1 MNEKKYSLL
10 NNVFFLLR
18 MIRKY
23 LPMSFVFVIIDIP
36 LAVFMDYVGVRI
48 PNLIVGMIQGYSVSV
63 GMVAALGIASVL
75 AAVTLQYG
83 NRMVSA
89 QAPQLCAKLDLK
101 LFEKYMTCSYEKLE
115 DADFTA
121 HYKEADG
128 YLADDNHF
136 LSEAAM
142 HIIEIGSGALGII
155 LYFAILVGLPKWVLA
170 VLIVGT
176 VVELLISKNA
186 ETERKK
192 RQETIGKLTRKVDYM
207 NKTAADVRSAKDIR
221 IFDMIPWLEKKFAE
235 VMDRFHIENT
245 QVEKQ
250 RIRIAGIRAG
260 IGGILEILTG
270 ILLVV
275 FVLQEKLSLA
285 EYILYVGAIRSF
297 SMWSFQFGT
306 LVQNFYRM
314 NGDLSRIRSF
324 IDEEE
329 TTQSNVKPDTHSIA
343 SRRSNV
349 LPVNAAEIKFDHIS
363 KIEFSHVF
371 YRYPK
376 SDRWIVK
383 DLSFVIEEGEKIAL
397 VGMNGAGKTTMIKL
411 LCGLLIPTRGTI
423 RINGVSST
431 DIKREDYYRLF
442 STVFQDIHLFP
453 ASIQRNIVCRDD
465 QIDQVRFEDAVKK
478 SGMDEVAQKFRDGL
492 NTLLVAEVD
501 EEAVNL
507 SGGQV
512 QKLML
517 ARAIYKNAPILLL
530 DEPTAA
536 LDPIAEKDIYLQ
548 YNEMTEGKMS
558 IFISHRLASTVFC
571 DRIFFM
577 KNGIISEEG
586 THEEPDTLAL
596 AKTYEGEI
604 YALPKFQGKW
614 PDCNGVMFINKT
626 WLDNLGLDVPTTL
639 GELKDVLVAF
649 RDNDANGNGDASD
662 EIPMDF
668 NGWFSGAYS
677 LTNLIGSYGIQLT
690 NWGTDGYFVED
701 GQVKNYAVDE
711 RYKALISYLAD
722 LYSEGLINENA
733 ITNDYSMFQSLS
745 RGDENGDALVGVVLG
760 WEETDKFG
768 PTLHDQYVP
777 CGPFAD
783 DVDDLG
789 TDEPRWTYDY
799 SGLNMSSNRICM
811 SASCANPEAAMK
823 FMNEFY
829 DSEVSVQVLFGG
841 ITDGC
846 VEKTGDDSYKV
857 LDPLDPNTDS
867 GTWKWTSSM
876 ADNGPMYIRR
886 ATTIDMAQDM
896 TYALEER
903 EQYKEALARIDM
915 DNEYYPQMLM
925 KYTSDDQNAM
935 AVTQANVTNVTD
947 AYWGLW
953 LTGQSNIEDDW
964 DSYVEEVNAAG
975 LQDILAIRQAS
986 YDSYK
991 ENSAE

>member
-1 MNEKKYSLL
+1 MNDKKYSLS

-36 LAVFMDYVGVRI
+36 LAVFLDYVGVRI

-63 GMVAALGIASVL
+63 GIIVAFGIASVV
-75 AAVTLQYG
+75 AAVILQYG

-155 LYFAILVGLPKWVLA
+155 LYFSILIRLPKWVLA
-170 VLIVGT
+170 VLITGT
-176 VVELLISKNA
+176 IVELLISRNA
-186 ETERKK
+186 ENERKK
-192 RQETIGKLTRKVDYM
+192 RQETIGRLTRKADYM

-221 IFDMIPWLEKKFAE
+221 IFGMIPWLEEKFTA
-235 VMDRFHIENT
+235 VLDRFHIENT

-260 IGGILEILTG
+260 ISGVLEILTG
-270 ILLVV
+270 ILLAV

-306 LVQNFYRM
+306 LMQNFYRM

-324 IDEEE
+324 IDREE
-329 TTQSNVKPDTHSIA
+329 TIQLNTQTQVNKQSNRSI
-343 SRRSNV
+343 
-349 LPVNAAEIKFDHIS
+349 VNTTGMKFDHVS
-363 KIEFSHVF
+363 KIEFLHVF

-383 DLSFVIEEGEKIAL
+383 DLSFVIEDGEKIAL

-411 LCGLLIPTRGTI
+411 LCGLLIPTKGTI

-431 DIKREDYYRLF
+431 DISREDYYRLF

-453 ASIQRNIVCRDD
+453 ASIQRNIVCSDE
-465 QIDQVRFEDAVKK
+465 QIDPIRFDDAVKK
-478 SGMDEVAQKFRDGL
+478 SGMDQVAQKFRDGL

-536 LDPIAEKDIYLQ
+536 LDPIAEKNIYLQ
-548 YNEMTEGKMS
+548 YNEMAEGKVS
-558 IFISHRLASTVFC
+558 VFISHRLASTVFC

-577 KNGIISEEG
+577 KNGIIAEEG
-586 THEEPDTLAL
+586 THEELIQKKGDY
-596 AKTYEGEI
+596 YE
-604 YALPKFQGKW
+604 
-614 PDCNGVMFINKT
+614 
-626 WLDNLGLDVPTTL
+626 
-639 GELKDVLVAF
+639 AF
-649 RDNDANGNGDASD
+649 
-662 EIPMDF
+662 
-668 NGWFSGAYS
+668 
-677 LTNLIGSYGIQLT
+677 
-690 NWGTDGYFVED
+690 
-701 GQVKNYAVDE
+701 
-711 RYKALISYLAD
+711 
-722 LYSEGLINENA
+722 
-733 ITNDYSMFQSLS
+733 
-745 RGDENGDALVGVVLG
+745 
-760 WEETDKFG
+760 
-768 PTLHDQYVP
+768 
-777 CGPFAD
+777 
-783 DVDDLG
+783 
-789 TDEPRWTYDY
+789 
-799 SGLNMSSNRICM
+799 
-811 SASCANPEAAMK
+811 
-823 FMNEFY
+823 
-829 DSEVSVQVLFGG
+829 SVQSKYYQEEEEG
-841 ITDGC
+841 
-846 VEKTGDDSYKV
+846 
-857 LDPLDPNTDS
+857 
-867 GTWKWTSSM
+867 
-876 ADNGPMYIRR
+876 
-886 ATTIDMAQDM
+886 AQ
-896 TYALEER
+896 
-903 EQYKEALARIDM
+903 
-915 DNEYYPQMLM
+915 
-925 KYTSDDQNAM
+925 
-935 AVTQANVTNVTD
+935 
-947 AYWGLW
+947 
-953 LTGQSNIEDDW
+953 
-964 DSYVEEVNAAG
+964 
-975 LQDILAIRQAS
+975 
-986 YDSYK
+986 
-991 ENSAE
+991 

>member
-63 GMVAALGIASVL
+63 GIIAALGIASVL

-155 LYFAILVGLPKWVLA
+155 LYFSILIRLPKWVLA
-170 VLIVGT
+170 VLITGT
-176 VVELLISKNA
+176 IVELLISRNA
-186 ETERKK
+186 ENERKK
-192 RQETIGKLTRKVDYM
+192 RQETIGRLTRKADYM

-221 IFDMIPWLEKKFAE
+221 IFGMIPWLEEKFTA
-235 VMDRFHIENT
+235 VLDRFHIENT

-260 IGGILEILTG
+260 ISGVLEILTG
-270 ILLVV
+270 ILLAV

-306 LVQNFYRM
+306 LMQNFYRM

-324 IDEEE
+324 IDGEE
-329 TTQSNVKPDTHSIA
+329 TIQSNTQTQVNKQSNRSI
-343 SRRSNV
+343 
-349 LPVNAAEIKFDHIS
+349 VNTTGMKFDHVS
-363 KIEFSHVF
+363 KIEFLHVF

-383 DLSFVIEEGEKIAL
+383 DLSFVIEDGEKIAL

-411 LCGLLIPTRGTI
+411 LCGLLIPTKGTI

-431 DIKREDYYRLF
+431 DISREDYYRLF

-453 ASIQRNIVCRDD
+453 ASIQKNIVCSDE
-465 QIDQVRFEDAVKK
+465 QIDPIRFDDAVKK
-478 SGMDEVAQKFRDGL
+478 SGMDQVAQKFRDGL

-501 EEAVNL
+501 ENAVNL

-536 LDPIAEKDIYLQ
+536 LDPIAEKNIYLQ
-548 YNEMTEGKMS
+548 YNEMAEGKVS
-558 IFISHRLASTVFC
+558 VFISHRLASTVFC

-577 KNGIISEEG
+577 KNGIIAEEG
-586 THEEPDTLAL
+586 THEELIQKKGDY
-596 AKTYEGEI
+596 YE
-604 YALPKFQGKW
+604 
-614 PDCNGVMFINKT
+614 
-626 WLDNLGLDVPTTL
+626 
-639 GELKDVLVAF
+639 AF
-649 RDNDANGNGDASD
+649 
-662 EIPMDF
+662 
-668 NGWFSGAYS
+668 
-677 LTNLIGSYGIQLT
+677 
-690 NWGTDGYFVED
+690 
-701 GQVKNYAVDE
+701 
-711 RYKALISYLAD
+711 
-722 LYSEGLINENA
+722 
-733 ITNDYSMFQSLS
+733 
-745 RGDENGDALVGVVLG
+745 
-760 WEETDKFG
+760 
-768 PTLHDQYVP
+768 
-777 CGPFAD
+777 
-783 DVDDLG
+783 
-789 TDEPRWTYDY
+789 
-799 SGLNMSSNRICM
+799 
-811 SASCANPEAAMK
+811 
-823 FMNEFY
+823 
-829 DSEVSVQVLFGG
+829 SVQSKYYQEEEEG
-841 ITDGC
+841 
-846 VEKTGDDSYKV
+846 
-857 LDPLDPNTDS
+857 
-867 GTWKWTSSM
+867 
-876 ADNGPMYIRR
+876 
-886 ATTIDMAQDM
+886 AQ
-896 TYALEER
+896 
-903 EQYKEALARIDM
+903 
-915 DNEYYPQMLM
+915 
-925 KYTSDDQNAM
+925 
-935 AVTQANVTNVTD
+935 
-947 AYWGLW
+947 
-953 LTGQSNIEDDW
+953 
-964 DSYVEEVNAAG
+964 
-975 LQDILAIRQAS
+975 
-986 YDSYK
+986 
-991 ENSAE
+991 

>member
-1 MNEKKYSLL
+1 MNDKKYSLP

-36 LAVFMDYVGVRI
+36 LAVFLDYIGVRI

-63 GMVAALGIASVL
+63 GIIVAYGIASVV
-75 AAVTLQYG
+75 AAVILQYG

-155 LYFAILVGLPKWVLA
+155 LYFSILIRLPKWVLA
-170 VLIVGT
+170 VLITGT
-176 VVELLISKNA
+176 IVELLISRNA
-186 ETERKK
+186 ENERKK
-192 RQETIGKLTRKVDYM
+192 RQETIGRLTRKADYM

-221 IFDMIPWLEKKFAE
+221 IFGMIPWLEEKFTA
-235 VMDRFHIENT
+235 VLDRFHIENT

-260 IGGILEILTG
+260 ISGVLEILTG
-270 ILLVV
+270 ILLAV

-306 LVQNFYRM
+306 LMQNFYRM

-324 IDEEE
+324 IDGEE
-329 TTQSNVKPDTHSIA
+329 TIQLNTQTQVNKQSNRSI
-343 SRRSNV
+343 
-349 LPVNAAEIKFDHIS
+349 VNTTGMKFDHVS
-363 KIEFSHVF
+363 KIEFLHVF

-411 LCGLLIPTRGTI
+411 LCGLLIPTKGTI

-431 DIKREDYYRLF
+431 DISREDYYRLF

-478 SGMDEVAQKFRDGL
+478 SGMDQVAQKFRDGL

-501 EEAVNL
+501 ADAVNL

-536 LDPIAEKDIYLQ
+536 LDPIAEKNIYLQ
-548 YNEMTEGKMS
+548 YNEMAEGKVS
-558 IFISHRLASTVFC
+558 VFISHRLASTVFC

-577 KNGIISEEG
+577 KNGIIAEEG
-586 THEEPDTLAL
+586 THEELIQKKGDY
-596 AKTYEGEI
+596 YE
-604 YALPKFQGKW
+604 
-614 PDCNGVMFINKT
+614 
-626 WLDNLGLDVPTTL
+626 
-639 GELKDVLVAF
+639 AF
-649 RDNDANGNGDASD
+649 
-662 EIPMDF
+662 
-668 NGWFSGAYS
+668 
-677 LTNLIGSYGIQLT
+677 
-690 NWGTDGYFVED
+690 
-701 GQVKNYAVDE
+701 
-711 RYKALISYLAD
+711 
-722 LYSEGLINENA
+722 
-733 ITNDYSMFQSLS
+733 
-745 RGDENGDALVGVVLG
+745 
-760 WEETDKFG
+760 
-768 PTLHDQYVP
+768 
-777 CGPFAD
+777 
-783 DVDDLG
+783 
-789 TDEPRWTYDY
+789 
-799 SGLNMSSNRICM
+799 
-811 SASCANPEAAMK
+811 
-823 FMNEFY
+823 
-829 DSEVSVQVLFGG
+829 SVQSKYYQEEEEG
-841 ITDGC
+841 
-846 VEKTGDDSYKV
+846 
-857 LDPLDPNTDS
+857 
-867 GTWKWTSSM
+867 
-876 ADNGPMYIRR
+876 
-886 ATTIDMAQDM
+886 AQ
-896 TYALEER
+896 
-903 EQYKEALARIDM
+903 
-915 DNEYYPQMLM
+915 
-925 KYTSDDQNAM
+925 
-935 AVTQANVTNVTD
+935 
-947 AYWGLW
+947 
-953 LTGQSNIEDDW
+953 
-964 DSYVEEVNAAG
+964 
-975 LQDILAIRQAS
+975 
-986 YDSYK
+986 
-991 ENSAE
+991 

>member
-1 MNEKKYSLL
+1 MNDKKYSLS

-63 GMVAALGIASVL
+63 GIIVAFGIASVV
-75 AAVTLQYG
+75 AAVILQYG

-155 LYFAILVGLPKWVLA
+155 LYFSILIRLPKWVLA
-170 VLIVGT
+170 VLITGT
-176 VVELLISKNA
+176 IVELLISRNA
-186 ETERKK
+186 ENERKK
-192 RQETIGKLTRKVDYM
+192 RQETIGRLTRKADYM

-221 IFDMIPWLEKKFAE
+221 IFGMIPWLEEKFTA
-235 VMDRFHIENT
+235 VLDRFHIENT

-260 IGGILEILTG
+260 ISGVLEILTG
-270 ILLVV
+270 ILLAV

-306 LVQNFYRM
+306 LMQNFYRM

-324 IDEEE
+324 IDGEE
-329 TTQSNVKPDTHSIA
+329 TIQLNTQTQVNKQSNRSI
-343 SRRSNV
+343 
-349 LPVNAAEIKFDHIS
+349 VNTTGMKFDHVS
-363 KIEFSHVF
+363 KIEFLHVF

-411 LCGLLIPTRGTI
+411 LCGLLIPTKGTI

-431 DIKREDYYRLF
+431 DISREDYYRLF

-478 SGMDEVAQKFRDGL
+478 SGMDQVAQKFRDGL

-501 EEAVNL
+501 ADAVNL

-536 LDPIAEKDIYLQ
+536 LDPIAEKNIYLQ
-548 YNEMTEGKMS
+548 YNEMAEGKVS
-558 IFISHRLASTVFC
+558 VFISHRLASTVFC

-577 KNGIISEEG
+577 KNGIIAEEG
-586 THEEPDTLAL
+586 THEELIQKKGDY
-596 AKTYEGEI
+596 YE
-604 YALPKFQGKW
+604 
-614 PDCNGVMFINKT
+614 
-626 WLDNLGLDVPTTL
+626 
-639 GELKDVLVAF
+639 AF
-649 RDNDANGNGDASD
+649 
-662 EIPMDF
+662 
-668 NGWFSGAYS
+668 
-677 LTNLIGSYGIQLT
+677 
-690 NWGTDGYFVED
+690 
-701 GQVKNYAVDE
+701 
-711 RYKALISYLAD
+711 
-722 LYSEGLINENA
+722 
-733 ITNDYSMFQSLS
+733 
-745 RGDENGDALVGVVLG
+745 
-760 WEETDKFG
+760 
-768 PTLHDQYVP
+768 
-777 CGPFAD
+777 
-783 DVDDLG
+783 
-789 TDEPRWTYDY
+789 
-799 SGLNMSSNRICM
+799 
-811 SASCANPEAAMK
+811 
-823 FMNEFY
+823 
-829 DSEVSVQVLFGG
+829 SVQSKYYQEEEEG
-841 ITDGC
+841 
-846 VEKTGDDSYKV
+846 
-857 LDPLDPNTDS
+857 
-867 GTWKWTSSM
+867 
-876 ADNGPMYIRR
+876 
-886 ATTIDMAQDM
+886 AQ
-896 TYALEER
+896 
-903 EQYKEALARIDM
+903 
-915 DNEYYPQMLM
+915 
-925 KYTSDDQNAM
+925 
-935 AVTQANVTNVTD
+935 
-947 AYWGLW
+947 
-953 LTGQSNIEDDW
+953 
-964 DSYVEEVNAAG
+964 
-975 LQDILAIRQAS
+975 
-986 YDSYK
+986 
-991 ENSAE
+991 

>member
-155 LYFAILVGLPKWVLA
+155 LYFSILIRLPKWVLA
-170 VLIVGT
+170 VLITGT
-176 VVELLISKNA
+176 IVELLISRNA
-186 ETERKK
+186 ENERKK
-192 RQETIGKLTRKVDYM
+192 RQETIGRLTRKADYM

-221 IFDMIPWLEKKFAE
+221 IFGMIPWLEEKFTA
-235 VMDRFHIENT
+235 VLDRFHIENT

-260 IGGILEILTG
+260 ISGVLEILTG
-270 ILLVV
+270 ILLAV

-306 LVQNFYRM
+306 LMQNFYRM

-324 IDEEE
+324 IDGEE
-329 TTQSNVKPDTHSIA
+329 TIQLNTQTQVNKQSNRSI
-343 SRRSNV
+343 
-349 LPVNAAEIKFDHIS
+349 VNTTGMKFDHVS
-363 KIEFSHVF
+363 KIEFLHVF

-383 DLSFVIEEGEKIAL
+383 DLSFVIEDGEKIAL

-411 LCGLLIPTRGTI
+411 LCGLLIPTKGTI

-431 DIKREDYYRLF
+431 DISREDYYRLF

-453 ASIQRNIVCRDD
+453 ASIQKNIVCSDE
-465 QIDQVRFEDAVKK
+465 QIDPIRFDDAVKK
-478 SGMDEVAQKFRDGL
+478 SGMDQVAQKFRDGL

-501 EEAVNL
+501 ENAVNL

-536 LDPIAEKDIYLQ
+536 LDPIAEKNIYLQ
-548 YNEMTEGKMS
+548 YNEMAEGKVS
-558 IFISHRLASTVFC
+558 VFISHRLASTVFC

-577 KNGIISEEG
+577 KNGIIAEEG
-586 THEEPDTLAL
+586 THEELIQKKGDY
-596 AKTYEGEI
+596 YE
-604 YALPKFQGKW
+604 
-614 PDCNGVMFINKT
+614 
-626 WLDNLGLDVPTTL
+626 
-639 GELKDVLVAF
+639 AF
-649 RDNDANGNGDASD
+649 
-662 EIPMDF
+662 
-668 NGWFSGAYS
+668 
-677 LTNLIGSYGIQLT
+677 
-690 NWGTDGYFVED
+690 
-701 GQVKNYAVDE
+701 
-711 RYKALISYLAD
+711 
-722 LYSEGLINENA
+722 
-733 ITNDYSMFQSLS
+733 
-745 RGDENGDALVGVVLG
+745 
-760 WEETDKFG
+760 
-768 PTLHDQYVP
+768 
-777 CGPFAD
+777 
-783 DVDDLG
+783 
-789 TDEPRWTYDY
+789 
-799 SGLNMSSNRICM
+799 
-811 SASCANPEAAMK
+811 
-823 FMNEFY
+823 
-829 DSEVSVQVLFGG
+829 SVQSKYYQEEEEG
-841 ITDGC
+841 
-846 VEKTGDDSYKV
+846 
-857 LDPLDPNTDS
+857 
-867 GTWKWTSSM
+867 
-876 ADNGPMYIRR
+876 
-886 ATTIDMAQDM
+886 AQ
-896 TYALEER
+896 
-903 EQYKEALARIDM
+903 
-915 DNEYYPQMLM
+915 
-925 KYTSDDQNAM
+925 
-935 AVTQANVTNVTD
+935 
-947 AYWGLW
+947 
-953 LTGQSNIEDDW
+953 
-964 DSYVEEVNAAG
+964 
-975 LQDILAIRQAS
+975 
-986 YDSYK
+986 
-991 ENSAE
+991 

>member
-1 MNEKKYSLL
+1 MNDKKYSLS

-36 LAVFMDYVGVRI
+36 LAVFLDYVGVRI

-63 GMVAALGIASVL
+63 GIIAAFGIASVV
-75 AAVTLQYG
+75 AAVILQYG

-155 LYFAILVGLPKWVLA
+155 LYFSILIRLPKWVLA
-170 VLIVGT
+170 VLITGT
-176 VVELLISKNA
+176 IVELLISRNA
-186 ETERKK
+186 ENERKK
-192 RQETIGKLTRKVDYM
+192 RQETIGRLTRKADYM

-221 IFDMIPWLEKKFAE
+221 IFGMLPWLEEKFTA
-235 VMDRFHIENT
+235 VLDRFHIENT

-260 IGGILEILTG
+260 ISGVLEILTG
-270 ILLVV
+270 ILLAV

-306 LVQNFYRM
+306 LMQNFYRM

-324 IDEEE
+324 IDGEE
-329 TTQSNVKPDTHSIA
+329 TIQSNTQTQVNKQSNRSI
-343 SRRSNV
+343 
-349 LPVNAAEIKFDHIS
+349 VNTTGMKFDHVS

-383 DLSFVIEEGEKIAL
+383 DLSFVIEDGEKIAL

-411 LCGLLIPTRGTI
+411 LCGLLIPTKGTI

-431 DIKREDYYRLF
+431 DISREDYYRLF

-453 ASIQRNIVCRDD
+453 ASIQKNIVCSDE
-465 QIDQVRFEDAVKK
+465 QIDLIRFDYAVKK
-478 SGMDEVAQKFRDGL
+478 SGMDQVAQKFRDGL

-501 EEAVNL
+501 EDAVNL

-536 LDPIAEKDIYLQ
+536 LDPIAEKNIYLQ
-548 YNEMTEGKMS
+548 YNEMAEGKVS
-558 IFISHRLASTVFC
+558 VFISHRLASTVFC

-577 KNGIISEEG
+577 KNGIIAEEG
-586 THEEPDTLAL
+586 THEELIQKKGDY
-596 AKTYEGEI
+596 YE
-604 YALPKFQGKW
+604 
-614 PDCNGVMFINKT
+614 
-626 WLDNLGLDVPTTL
+626 
-639 GELKDVLVAF
+639 AF
-649 RDNDANGNGDASD
+649 
-662 EIPMDF
+662 
-668 NGWFSGAYS
+668 
-677 LTNLIGSYGIQLT
+677 
-690 NWGTDGYFVED
+690 
-701 GQVKNYAVDE
+701 
-711 RYKALISYLAD
+711 
-722 LYSEGLINENA
+722 
-733 ITNDYSMFQSLS
+733 
-745 RGDENGDALVGVVLG
+745 
-760 WEETDKFG
+760 
-768 PTLHDQYVP
+768 
-777 CGPFAD
+777 
-783 DVDDLG
+783 
-789 TDEPRWTYDY
+789 
-799 SGLNMSSNRICM
+799 
-811 SASCANPEAAMK
+811 
-823 FMNEFY
+823 
-829 DSEVSVQVLFGG
+829 SVQSKYYQ
-841 ITDGC
+841 
-846 VEKTGDDSYKV
+846 EEEE
-857 LDPLDPNTDS
+857 
-867 GTWKWTSSM
+867 GT
-876 ADNGPMYIRR
+876 
-886 ATTIDMAQDM
+886 Q
-896 TYALEER
+896 
-903 EQYKEALARIDM
+903 
-915 DNEYYPQMLM
+915 
-925 KYTSDDQNAM
+925 
-935 AVTQANVTNVTD
+935 
-947 AYWGLW
+947 
-953 LTGQSNIEDDW
+953 
-964 DSYVEEVNAAG
+964 
-975 LQDILAIRQAS
+975 
-986 YDSYK
+986 
-991 ENSAE
+991 

>member
-1 MNEKKYSLL
+1 MNDKKYSLS

-36 LAVFMDYVGVRI
+36 LAVFLDYVGVRI

-63 GMVAALGIASVL
+63 GIIAALGIASVL

-155 LYFAILVGLPKWVLA
+155 LYFSILIRLPKWVLA
-170 VLIVGT
+170 VLITGT
-176 VVELLISKNA
+176 IVELLISRNA
-186 ETERKK
+186 ENERKK
-192 RQETIGKLTRKVDYM
+192 RQETIGRLTRKADYM

-221 IFDMIPWLEKKFAE
+221 IFGMIPWLEEKFTA
-235 VMDRFHIENT
+235 VLDRFHIENT

-260 IGGILEILTG
+260 ISGVLEILTG
-270 ILLVV
+270 ILLAV

-306 LVQNFYRM
+306 LMQNFYRM

-324 IDEEE
+324 IDGEE
-329 TTQSNVKPDTHSIA
+329 TIQSNTQTQVNKQSNRSI
-343 SRRSNV
+343 
-349 LPVNAAEIKFDHIS
+349 VNTTRMKFDHVS

-383 DLSFVIEEGEKIAL
+383 DLSFVIEDGEKIAL

-411 LCGLLIPTRGTI
+411 LCGLLIPTKGTI

-431 DIKREDYYRLF
+431 DISREDYYRLF

-453 ASIQRNIVCRDD
+453 ASIQKNIVCSDE
-465 QIDQVRFEDAVKK
+465 QIDPIRFDDAVKK
-478 SGMDEVAQKFRDGL
+478 SGMDQVAQKFRDGL

-501 EEAVNL
+501 EDAVNL

-536 LDPIAEKDIYLQ
+536 LDPIAEKNIYLQ
-548 YNEMTEGKMS
+548 YNEMAEGKVS
-558 IFISHRLASTVFC
+558 VFISHRLASTVFC

-577 KNGIISEEG
+577 KNGIIAEEG
-586 THEEPDTLAL
+586 THEELIQKKGDY
-596 AKTYEGEI
+596 YE
-604 YALPKFQGKW
+604 
-614 PDCNGVMFINKT
+614 
-626 WLDNLGLDVPTTL
+626 
-639 GELKDVLVAF
+639 AF
-649 RDNDANGNGDASD
+649 
-662 EIPMDF
+662 
-668 NGWFSGAYS
+668 
-677 LTNLIGSYGIQLT
+677 
-690 NWGTDGYFVED
+690 
-701 GQVKNYAVDE
+701 
-711 RYKALISYLAD
+711 
-722 LYSEGLINENA
+722 
-733 ITNDYSMFQSLS
+733 
-745 RGDENGDALVGVVLG
+745 
-760 WEETDKFG
+760 
-768 PTLHDQYVP
+768 
-777 CGPFAD
+777 
-783 DVDDLG
+783 
-789 TDEPRWTYDY
+789 
-799 SGLNMSSNRICM
+799 
-811 SASCANPEAAMK
+811 
-823 FMNEFY
+823 
-829 DSEVSVQVLFGG
+829 SVQSKYYQEEEEG
-841 ITDGC
+841 
-846 VEKTGDDSYKV
+846 
-857 LDPLDPNTDS
+857 
-867 GTWKWTSSM
+867 
-876 ADNGPMYIRR
+876 
-886 ATTIDMAQDM
+886 AQ
-896 TYALEER
+896 
-903 EQYKEALARIDM
+903 
-915 DNEYYPQMLM
+915 
-925 KYTSDDQNAM
+925 
-935 AVTQANVTNVTD
+935 
-947 AYWGLW
+947 
-953 LTGQSNIEDDW
+953 
-964 DSYVEEVNAAG
+964 
-975 LQDILAIRQAS
+975 
-986 YDSYK
+986 
-991 ENSAE
+991 

>member
-1 MNEKKYSLL
+1 MNDKKYSLS

-36 LAVFMDYVGVRI
+36 LAVFLDYVGVRI

-63 GMVAALGIASVL
+63 GIIAAFGIASVV
-75 AAVTLQYG
+75 AAVILQYG

-155 LYFAILVGLPKWVLA
+155 LYFSILIRLPKWVLA
-170 VLIVGT
+170 VLITGT
-176 VVELLISKNA
+176 IVELLISRNA
-186 ETERKK
+186 ENERKK
-192 RQETIGKLTRKVDYM
+192 RQETIGRLTRKADYM

-221 IFDMIPWLEKKFAE
+221 IFGMLPWLEEKFTA
-235 VMDRFHIENT
+235 VLDRFHIENT

-260 IGGILEILTG
+260 ISGVLEILTG
-270 ILLVV
+270 ILLAV

-306 LVQNFYRM
+306 LMQNFYRM

-324 IDEEE
+324 IDGEE
-329 TTQSNVKPDTHSIA
+329 TIQSNTQTQVNKQSNRSI
-343 SRRSNV
+343 
-349 LPVNAAEIKFDHIS
+349 VNTTGMKFDHVL

-383 DLSFVIEEGEKIAL
+383 DLSFVIEDGEKIAL

-411 LCGLLIPTRGTI
+411 LCGLLIPTKGTI

-431 DIKREDYYRLF
+431 DISREDYYRLF

-453 ASIQRNIVCRDD
+453 ASIQKNIVCSDE
-465 QIDQVRFEDAVKK
+465 QIDLIRFDYAVKK
-478 SGMDEVAQKFRDGL
+478 SGMDQVAQKFRDGL

-501 EEAVNL
+501 EDAVNL

-536 LDPIAEKDIYLQ
+536 LDPIAEKNIYLQ
-548 YNEMTEGKMS
+548 YNEMAEGKVS
-558 IFISHRLASTVFC
+558 VFISHRLASTVFC

-577 KNGIISEEG
+577 KNGIIAEEG
-586 THEEPDTLAL
+586 THEELIQKKGDY
-596 AKTYEGEI
+596 YE
-604 YALPKFQGKW
+604 
-614 PDCNGVMFINKT
+614 
-626 WLDNLGLDVPTTL
+626 
-639 GELKDVLVAF
+639 AF
-649 RDNDANGNGDASD
+649 
-662 EIPMDF
+662 
-668 NGWFSGAYS
+668 
-677 LTNLIGSYGIQLT
+677 
-690 NWGTDGYFVED
+690 
-701 GQVKNYAVDE
+701 
-711 RYKALISYLAD
+711 
-722 LYSEGLINENA
+722 
-733 ITNDYSMFQSLS
+733 
-745 RGDENGDALVGVVLG
+745 
-760 WEETDKFG
+760 
-768 PTLHDQYVP
+768 
-777 CGPFAD
+777 
-783 DVDDLG
+783 
-789 TDEPRWTYDY
+789 
-799 SGLNMSSNRICM
+799 
-811 SASCANPEAAMK
+811 
-823 FMNEFY
+823 
-829 DSEVSVQVLFGG
+829 SVQS
-841 ITDGC
+841 
-846 VEKTGDDSYKV
+846 KY
-857 LDPLDPNTDS
+857 
-867 GTWKWTSSM
+867 
-876 ADNGPMYIRR
+876 Y
-886 ATTIDMAQDM
+886 Q
-896 TYALEER
+896 EE
-903 EQYKEALARIDM
+903 
-915 DNEYYPQMLM
+915 
-925 KYTSDDQNAM
+925 
-935 AVTQANVTNVTD
+935 
-947 AYWGLW
+947 
-953 LTGQSNIEDDW
+953 
-964 DSYVEEVNAAG
+964 EEGA
-975 LQDILAIRQAS
+975 
-986 YDSYK
+986 
-991 ENSAE
+991 

>member
-1 MNEKKYSLL
+1 MNDKKYSLS

-36 LAVFMDYVGVRI
+36 LAVFLDYVGVRI

-63 GMVAALGIASVL
+63 GIIAALGIASVL

-155 LYFAILVGLPKWVLA
+155 LYFSILIRLPKWVLA
-170 VLIVGT
+170 VLITGT
-176 VVELLISKNA
+176 IVELLISRNA
-186 ETERKK
+186 ENERKK
-192 RQETIGKLTRKVDYM
+192 RQETIGRLTRKADYM

-221 IFDMIPWLEKKFAE
+221 IFGMIPWLEEKFTA
-235 VMDRFHIENT
+235 VLDRFHIENT

-260 IGGILEILTG
+260 ISGVLEILTG
-270 ILLVV
+270 ILLAV

-306 LVQNFYRM
+306 LMQNFYRM

-324 IDEEE
+324 IDGEE
-329 TTQSNVKPDTHSIA
+329 TIQSNTQTQVNKQSNRSI
-343 SRRSNV
+343 
-349 LPVNAAEIKFDHIS
+349 VNTTGMKFDHVS
-363 KIEFSHVF
+363 KIEFLHVF

-383 DLSFVIEEGEKIAL
+383 DLSFVIEDGEKIAL

-411 LCGLLIPTRGTI
+411 LCGLLIPTKGTI

-431 DIKREDYYRLF
+431 DISREDYYRLF

-453 ASIQRNIVCRDD
+453 ASIQRNIVCSDE
-465 QIDQVRFEDAVKK
+465 QIDPIRFDDAVKK
-478 SGMDEVAQKFRDGL
+478 SGMDQVAQKFRDGL

-501 EEAVNL
+501 ADAVNL

-536 LDPIAEKDIYLQ
+536 LDPIAEKNIYLQ
-548 YNEMTEGKMS
+548 YNEMAEGKVS
-558 IFISHRLASTVFC
+558 VFISHRLASTVFC

-577 KNGIISEEG
+577 KNGIIAEEG
-586 THEEPDTLAL
+586 THEELIQKKGDY
-596 AKTYEGEI
+596 YE
-604 YALPKFQGKW
+604 
-614 PDCNGVMFINKT
+614 
-626 WLDNLGLDVPTTL
+626 
-639 GELKDVLVAF
+639 AF
-649 RDNDANGNGDASD
+649 
-662 EIPMDF
+662 
-668 NGWFSGAYS
+668 
-677 LTNLIGSYGIQLT
+677 
-690 NWGTDGYFVED
+690 
-701 GQVKNYAVDE
+701 
-711 RYKALISYLAD
+711 
-722 LYSEGLINENA
+722 
-733 ITNDYSMFQSLS
+733 
-745 RGDENGDALVGVVLG
+745 
-760 WEETDKFG
+760 
-768 PTLHDQYVP
+768 
-777 CGPFAD
+777 
-783 DVDDLG
+783 
-789 TDEPRWTYDY
+789 
-799 SGLNMSSNRICM
+799 
-811 SASCANPEAAMK
+811 
-823 FMNEFY
+823 
-829 DSEVSVQVLFGG
+829 SVQSKYYQ
-841 ITDGC
+841 
-846 VEKTGDDSYKV
+846 EEEEE
-857 LDPLDPNTDS
+857 
-867 GTWKWTSSM
+867 
-876 ADNGPMYIRR
+876 
-886 ATTIDMAQDM
+886 AQ
-896 TYALEER
+896 
-903 EQYKEALARIDM
+903 
-915 DNEYYPQMLM
+915 
-925 KYTSDDQNAM
+925 
-935 AVTQANVTNVTD
+935 
-947 AYWGLW
+947 
-953 LTGQSNIEDDW
+953 
-964 DSYVEEVNAAG
+964 
-975 LQDILAIRQAS
+975 
-986 YDSYK
+986 
-991 ENSAE
+991 

>member
-1 MNEKKYSLL
+1 MNDKKYSLS

-36 LAVFMDYVGVRI
+36 LAVFLDYVGVRI

-63 GMVAALGIASVL
+63 GIIAALGIASVL

-155 LYFAILVGLPKWVLA
+155 LYFSILIRLQKWVLA
-170 VLIVGT
+170 VLITGT
-176 VVELLISKNA
+176 IVELLISRNA
-186 ETERKK
+186 ENERKK
-192 RQETIGKLTRKVDYM
+192 RQETIGRLTRKADYM

-221 IFDMIPWLEKKFAE
+221 IFGMIPWLEEKFTA
-235 VMDRFHIENT
+235 VLDRFHIENT

-260 IGGILEILTG
+260 ISGVLEILTG
-270 ILLVV
+270 ILLAV

-306 LVQNFYRM
+306 LMQNFYRM

-324 IDEEE
+324 IDGEE
-329 TTQSNVKPDTHSIA
+329 TIQSNTQTQVNKQSNRSI
-343 SRRSNV
+343 
-349 LPVNAAEIKFDHIS
+349 VNTTGMKFDHVS
-363 KIEFSHVF
+363 KIEFLHVF

-383 DLSFVIEEGEKIAL
+383 DLSFVIEDGEKIAL

-411 LCGLLIPTRGTI
+411 LCGLLIPTKGTI

-431 DIKREDYYRLF
+431 DISREDYYRLF

-453 ASIQRNIVCRDD
+453 ASIQKNIVCSDE
-465 QIDQVRFEDAVKK
+465 QIDPIRFDDAVKK
-478 SGMDEVAQKFRDGL
+478 SGMDQVAQKFRDGL

-501 EEAVNL
+501 ENAVNL

-536 LDPIAEKDIYLQ
+536 LDPIAEKNIYLQ
-548 YNEMTEGKMS
+548 YNEMAEGKVS
-558 IFISHRLASTVFC
+558 VFISHRLASTVFC

-577 KNGIISEEG
+577 KNGIIAEEG
-586 THEEPDTLAL
+586 THEELIQKKGDY
-596 AKTYEGEI
+596 YE
-604 YALPKFQGKW
+604 
-614 PDCNGVMFINKT
+614 
-626 WLDNLGLDVPTTL
+626 
-639 GELKDVLVAF
+639 AF
-649 RDNDANGNGDASD
+649 
-662 EIPMDF
+662 
-668 NGWFSGAYS
+668 
-677 LTNLIGSYGIQLT
+677 
-690 NWGTDGYFVED
+690 
-701 GQVKNYAVDE
+701 
-711 RYKALISYLAD
+711 
-722 LYSEGLINENA
+722 
-733 ITNDYSMFQSLS
+733 
-745 RGDENGDALVGVVLG
+745 
-760 WEETDKFG
+760 
-768 PTLHDQYVP
+768 
-777 CGPFAD
+777 
-783 DVDDLG
+783 
-789 TDEPRWTYDY
+789 
-799 SGLNMSSNRICM
+799 
-811 SASCANPEAAMK
+811 
-823 FMNEFY
+823 
-829 DSEVSVQVLFGG
+829 SVQSKYYQEEEEG
-841 ITDGC
+841 
-846 VEKTGDDSYKV
+846 
-857 LDPLDPNTDS
+857 
-867 GTWKWTSSM
+867 
-876 ADNGPMYIRR
+876 
-886 ATTIDMAQDM
+886 AQ
-896 TYALEER
+896 
-903 EQYKEALARIDM
+903 
-915 DNEYYPQMLM
+915 
-925 KYTSDDQNAM
+925 
-935 AVTQANVTNVTD
+935 
-947 AYWGLW
+947 
-953 LTGQSNIEDDW
+953 
-964 DSYVEEVNAAG
+964 
-975 LQDILAIRQAS
+975 
-986 YDSYK
+986 
-991 ENSAE
+991 

>member
-36 LAVFMDYVGVRI
+36 LAVFLDYVGVRI

-63 GMVAALGIASVL
+63 GIIVAFGIASVV
-75 AAVTLQYG
+75 AVILQYG

-155 LYFAILVGLPKWVLA
+155 LYFSILIRLPKWVLA
-170 VLIVGT
+170 VLITGT
-176 VVELLISKNA
+176 IVELLISRNA
-186 ETERKK
+186 ENERKK
-192 RQETIGKLTRKVDYM
+192 RQETIGRLTRKADYM

-221 IFDMIPWLEKKFAE
+221 IFGMIPWLEEKFTA
-235 VMDRFHIENT
+235 VLDRFHIENT

-260 IGGILEILTG
+260 ISGVLEILTG
-270 ILLVV
+270 ILLAV

-306 LVQNFYRM
+306 LMQNFYRM

-324 IDEEE
+324 IDGEE
-329 TTQSNVKPDTHSIA
+329 TIQLNTQTQVNKQSNRSI
-343 SRRSNV
+343 
-349 LPVNAAEIKFDHIS
+349 VNTTGMKFDHVS
-363 KIEFSHVF
+363 KIEFLHVF

-383 DLSFVIEEGEKIAL
+383 DLSFVIEDGEKIAL

-411 LCGLLIPTRGTI
+411 LCGLLIPTKGTI

-431 DIKREDYYRLF
+431 DISREDYYRLF

-453 ASIQRNIVCRDD
+453 ASIQKNIVCSDE
-465 QIDQVRFEDAVKK
+465 QIDPIRFDDAVKK
-478 SGMDEVAQKFRDGL
+478 SGMDQVAQKFRDGL

-501 EEAVNL
+501 ENAVNL

-536 LDPIAEKDIYLQ
+536 LDPIAEKNIYLQ
-548 YNEMTEGKMS
+548 YNEMAEGKVS
-558 IFISHRLASTVFC
+558 VFISHRLASTVFC

-577 KNGIISEEG
+577 KNGIIAEEG
-586 THEEPDTLAL
+586 THEELIQKKGDY
-596 AKTYEGEI
+596 YE
-604 YALPKFQGKW
+604 
-614 PDCNGVMFINKT
+614 
-626 WLDNLGLDVPTTL
+626 
-639 GELKDVLVAF
+639 AF
-649 RDNDANGNGDASD
+649 
-662 EIPMDF
+662 
-668 NGWFSGAYS
+668 
-677 LTNLIGSYGIQLT
+677 
-690 NWGTDGYFVED
+690 
-701 GQVKNYAVDE
+701 
-711 RYKALISYLAD
+711 
-722 LYSEGLINENA
+722 
-733 ITNDYSMFQSLS
+733 
-745 RGDENGDALVGVVLG
+745 
-760 WEETDKFG
+760 
-768 PTLHDQYVP
+768 
-777 CGPFAD
+777 
-783 DVDDLG
+783 
-789 TDEPRWTYDY
+789 
-799 SGLNMSSNRICM
+799 
-811 SASCANPEAAMK
+811 
-823 FMNEFY
+823 
-829 DSEVSVQVLFGG
+829 SVQSKYYQEEEEG
-841 ITDGC
+841 
-846 VEKTGDDSYKV
+846 
-857 LDPLDPNTDS
+857 
-867 GTWKWTSSM
+867 
-876 ADNGPMYIRR
+876 
-886 ATTIDMAQDM
+886 AQ
-896 TYALEER
+896 
-903 EQYKEALARIDM
+903 
-915 DNEYYPQMLM
+915 
-925 KYTSDDQNAM
+925 
-935 AVTQANVTNVTD
+935 
-947 AYWGLW
+947 
-953 LTGQSNIEDDW
+953 
-964 DSYVEEVNAAG
+964 
-975 LQDILAIRQAS
+975 
-986 YDSYK
+986 
-991 ENSAE
+991 

>member
-306 LVQNFYRM
+306 LMQNFYRM

-324 IDEEE
+324 IDGEE
-329 TTQSNVKPDTHSIA
+329 TIQSNTQTQVNKQSNRSI
-343 SRRSNV
+343 
-349 LPVNAAEIKFDHIS
+349 VNTTRMKFDHVS

-383 DLSFVIEEGEKIAL
+383 DLSFVIEDGEKIAL
-397 VGMNGAGKTTMIKL
+397 VGMNGA
-411 LCGLLIPTRGTI
+411 R
-423 RINGVSST
+423 
-431 DIKREDYYRLF
+431 
-442 STVFQDIHLFP
+442 
-453 ASIQRNIVCRDD
+453 
-465 QIDQVRFEDAVKK
+465 
-478 SGMDEVAQKFRDGL
+478 
-492 NTLLVAEVD
+492 
-501 EEAVNL
+501 
-507 SGGQV
+507 
-512 QKLML
+512 
-517 ARAIYKNAPILLL
+517 
-530 DEPTAA
+530 
-536 LDPIAEKDIYLQ
+536 
-548 YNEMTEGKMS
+548 
-558 IFISHRLASTVFC
+558 
-571 DRIFFM
+571 
-577 KNGIISEEG
+577 
-586 THEEPDTLAL
+586 
-596 AKTYEGEI
+596 
-604 YALPKFQGKW
+604 
-614 PDCNGVMFINKT
+614 
-626 WLDNLGLDVPTTL
+626 
-639 GELKDVLVAF
+639 
-649 RDNDANGNGDASD
+649 
-662 EIPMDF
+662 
-668 NGWFSGAYS
+668 
-677 LTNLIGSYGIQLT
+677 
-690 NWGTDGYFVED
+690 
-701 GQVKNYAVDE
+701 
-711 RYKALISYLAD
+711 
-722 LYSEGLINENA
+722 
-733 ITNDYSMFQSLS
+733 
-745 RGDENGDALVGVVLG
+745 
-760 WEETDKFG
+760 
-768 PTLHDQYVP
+768 
-777 CGPFAD
+777 
-783 DVDDLG
+783 
-789 TDEPRWTYDY
+789 
-799 SGLNMSSNRICM
+799 
-811 SASCANPEAAMK
+811 
-823 FMNEFY
+823 
-829 DSEVSVQVLFGG
+829 
-841 ITDGC
+841 
-846 VEKTGDDSYKV
+846 
-857 LDPLDPNTDS
+857 
-867 GTWKWTSSM
+867 
-876 ADNGPMYIRR
+876 
-886 ATTIDMAQDM
+886 
-896 TYALEER
+896 
-903 EQYKEALARIDM
+903 
-915 DNEYYPQMLM
+915 
-925 KYTSDDQNAM
+925 
-935 AVTQANVTNVTD
+935 
-947 AYWGLW
+947 
-953 LTGQSNIEDDW
+953 
-964 DSYVEEVNAAG
+964 
-975 LQDILAIRQAS
+975 
-986 YDSYK
+986 
-991 ENSAE
+991 

>member
-1 MNEKKYSLL
+1 MNDKKYSLS

-36 LAVFMDYVGVRI
+36 LAVFLDYVGVRI

-63 GMVAALGIASVL
+63 GIIVAFGIASVV
-75 AAVTLQYG
+75 AAVILQYG

-155 LYFAILVGLPKWVLA
+155 LYFSILIRLPKWVLA
-170 VLIVGT
+170 VLITGT
-176 VVELLISKNA
+176 IVELLISRNA
-186 ETERKK
+186 ENERKK
-192 RQETIGKLTRKVDYM
+192 RQETIGRLTRKADYM

-221 IFDMIPWLEKKFAE
+221 IFGMIPWLEEKFTA
-235 VMDRFHIENT
+235 VLDRFHIENT

-260 IGGILEILTG
+260 ISGVLEILTG
-270 ILLVV
+270 ILLAV

-306 LVQNFYRM
+306 LMQNFYRM

-324 IDEEE
+324 IDGEE
-329 TTQSNVKPDTHSIA
+329 TIQSNTQTQVNKQSNRSI
-343 SRRSNV
+343 
-349 LPVNAAEIKFDHIS
+349 VNTTRMKFDHVS

-383 DLSFVIEEGEKIAL
+383 DLSFVIEDGEKIAL

-411 LCGLLIPTRGTI
+411 LCGLLIPTKGTI

-431 DIKREDYYRLF
+431 DISREDYYRLF

-453 ASIQRNIVCRDD
+453 ASIQKNIVCSDE
-465 QIDQVRFEDAVKK
+465 QIDPIRFDDAVKK
-478 SGMDEVAQKFRDGL
+478 SGMDQVAQKFRDGL

-586 THEEPDTLAL
+586 THEELLQKKGDY
-596 AKTYEGEI
+596 YEAFSVQSKYYQEEKGE
-604 YALPKFQGKW
+604 
-614 PDCNGVMFINKT
+614 
-626 WLDNLGLDVPTTL
+626 
-639 GELKDVLVAF
+639 
-649 RDNDANGNGDASD
+649 S
-662 EIPMDF
+662 
-668 NGWFSGAYS
+668 
-677 LTNLIGSYGIQLT
+677 
-690 NWGTDGYFVED
+690 
-701 GQVKNYAVDE
+701 
-711 RYKALISYLAD
+711 
-722 LYSEGLINENA
+722 SEGA
-733 ITNDYSMFQSLS
+733 
-745 RGDENGDALVGVVLG
+745 
-760 WEETDKFG
+760 
-768 PTLHDQYVP
+768 
-777 CGPFAD
+777 
-783 DVDDLG
+783 
-789 TDEPRWTYDY
+789 
-799 SGLNMSSNRICM
+799 
-811 SASCANPEAAMK
+811 
-823 FMNEFY
+823 
-829 DSEVSVQVLFGG
+829 
-841 ITDGC
+841 
-846 VEKTGDDSYKV
+846 
-857 LDPLDPNTDS
+857 
-867 GTWKWTSSM
+867 
-876 ADNGPMYIRR
+876 
-886 ATTIDMAQDM
+886 
-896 TYALEER
+896 
-903 EQYKEALARIDM
+903 
-915 DNEYYPQMLM
+915 
-925 KYTSDDQNAM
+925 
-935 AVTQANVTNVTD
+935 
-947 AYWGLW
+947 
-953 LTGQSNIEDDW
+953 
-964 DSYVEEVNAAG
+964 
-975 LQDILAIRQAS
+975 
-986 YDSYK
+986 
-991 ENSAE
+991 

>member
-23 LPMSFVFVIIDIP
+23 LPMSFTCVILNIP
-36 LAVFMDYVGVRI
+36 LAVFLDYVGVRI

-270 ILLVV
+270 ILLAV

-306 LVQNFYRM
+306 LMQNFYRM

-324 IDEEE
+324 IDGEE
-329 TTQSNVKPDTHSIA
+329 TIQLNTQTQVNKQSNRSI
-343 SRRSNV
+343 
-349 LPVNAAEIKFDHIS
+349 VNTTGMKFDHVS
-363 KIEFSHVF
+363 KIEFLHVF

-383 DLSFVIEEGEKIAL
+383 DLSFVIEDGEKIAL

-411 LCGLLIPTRGTI
+411 LCGLLIPTKGTI

-431 DIKREDYYRLF
+431 DISREDYYRLF

-453 ASIQRNIVCRDD
+453 ASIQKNIVCSDE
-465 QIDQVRFEDAVKK
+465 QIDPIRFDDAVKK
-478 SGMDEVAQKFRDGL
+478 SGMDQVAQKFRDGL

-501 EEAVNL
+501 ADAVNL

-536 LDPIAEKDIYLQ
+536 LDPIAEKNIYLQ
-548 YNEMTEGKMS
+548 YNEMAEGKVS
-558 IFISHRLASTVFC
+558 VFISHRLASTVFC

-577 KNGIISEEG
+577 KNGIIAEEG
-586 THEEPDTLAL
+586 THEELIQKKGDY
-596 AKTYEGEI
+596 YE
-604 YALPKFQGKW
+604 
-614 PDCNGVMFINKT
+614 
-626 WLDNLGLDVPTTL
+626 
-639 GELKDVLVAF
+639 AF
-649 RDNDANGNGDASD
+649 
-662 EIPMDF
+662 
-668 NGWFSGAYS
+668 
-677 LTNLIGSYGIQLT
+677 
-690 NWGTDGYFVED
+690 
-701 GQVKNYAVDE
+701 
-711 RYKALISYLAD
+711 
-722 LYSEGLINENA
+722 
-733 ITNDYSMFQSLS
+733 
-745 RGDENGDALVGVVLG
+745 
-760 WEETDKFG
+760 
-768 PTLHDQYVP
+768 
-777 CGPFAD
+777 
-783 DVDDLG
+783 
-789 TDEPRWTYDY
+789 
-799 SGLNMSSNRICM
+799 
-811 SASCANPEAAMK
+811 
-823 FMNEFY
+823 
-829 DSEVSVQVLFGG
+829 SVQSKYYQEEEEG
-841 ITDGC
+841 
-846 VEKTGDDSYKV
+846 
-857 LDPLDPNTDS
+857 
-867 GTWKWTSSM
+867 
-876 ADNGPMYIRR
+876 
-886 ATTIDMAQDM
+886 AQ
-896 TYALEER
+896 
-903 EQYKEALARIDM
+903 
-915 DNEYYPQMLM
+915 
-925 KYTSDDQNAM
+925 
-935 AVTQANVTNVTD
+935 
-947 AYWGLW
+947 
-953 LTGQSNIEDDW
+953 
-964 DSYVEEVNAAG
+964 
-975 LQDILAIRQAS
+975 
-986 YDSYK
+986 
-991 ENSAE
+991 

>member
-23 LPMSFVFVIIDIP
+23 LPMSFTFVILNIP
-36 LAVFMDYVGVRI
+36 LAVFLDYVGVRI

-63 GMVAALGIASVL
+63 GIIVAFGIASVV
-75 AAVTLQYG
+75 AAVILQYG

-155 LYFAILVGLPKWVLA
+155 LYFSLLIRLPKWVLA
-170 VLIVGT
+170 VLITGT
-176 VVELLISKNA
+176 IVELLISRNA
-186 ETERKK
+186 ENERKK
-192 RQETIGKLTRKVDYM
+192 RQETIGRLTRKADYM

-221 IFDMIPWLEKKFAE
+221 IFGMIPWLEEKFTA
-235 VMDRFHIENT
+235 VLDRFHIENT

-260 IGGILEILTG
+260 ISGVLEILTG
-270 ILLVV
+270 ILLAV

-306 LVQNFYRM
+306 LMQNFYRM

-324 IDEEE
+324 IDGEE
-329 TTQSNVKPDTHSIA
+329 TIQSNTQTQVNKQSNRSI
-343 SRRSNV
+343 
-349 LPVNAAEIKFDHIS
+349 VNTTRMKFDHVS

-383 DLSFVIEEGEKIAL
+383 DLSFVIEDGEKIAL

-411 LCGLLIPTRGTI
+411 LCGLLIPTKGTI

-431 DIKREDYYRLF
+431 DISREDYYRLF

-453 ASIQRNIVCRDD
+453 ASIQKNIVCSDE
-465 QIDQVRFEDAVKK
+465 QIDPIRFDDAVKK
-478 SGMDEVAQKFRDGL
+478 SGMDQVAQKFRDGL

-501 EEAVNL
+501 ENAVNL

-536 LDPIAEKDIYLQ
+536 LDPIAEKNIYLQ
-548 YNEMTEGKMS
+548 YNEMAEGKVS
-558 IFISHRLASTVFC
+558 VFISHRLASTVFC

-577 KNGIISEEG
+577 KNGIIAEEG
-586 THEEPDTLAL
+586 THEELIQKKGDY
-596 AKTYEGEI
+596 YE
-604 YALPKFQGKW
+604 
-614 PDCNGVMFINKT
+614 
-626 WLDNLGLDVPTTL
+626 
-639 GELKDVLVAF
+639 AF
-649 RDNDANGNGDASD
+649 
-662 EIPMDF
+662 
-668 NGWFSGAYS
+668 
-677 LTNLIGSYGIQLT
+677 
-690 NWGTDGYFVED
+690 
-701 GQVKNYAVDE
+701 
-711 RYKALISYLAD
+711 
-722 LYSEGLINENA
+722 
-733 ITNDYSMFQSLS
+733 
-745 RGDENGDALVGVVLG
+745 
-760 WEETDKFG
+760 
-768 PTLHDQYVP
+768 
-777 CGPFAD
+777 
-783 DVDDLG
+783 
-789 TDEPRWTYDY
+789 
-799 SGLNMSSNRICM
+799 
-811 SASCANPEAAMK
+811 
-823 FMNEFY
+823 
-829 DSEVSVQVLFGG
+829 SVQSKYYQEEEEG
-841 ITDGC
+841 
-846 VEKTGDDSYKV
+846 
-857 LDPLDPNTDS
+857 
-867 GTWKWTSSM
+867 
-876 ADNGPMYIRR
+876 
-886 ATTIDMAQDM
+886 AQ
-896 TYALEER
+896 
-903 EQYKEALARIDM
+903 
-915 DNEYYPQMLM
+915 
-925 KYTSDDQNAM
+925 
-935 AVTQANVTNVTD
+935 
-947 AYWGLW
+947 
-953 LTGQSNIEDDW
+953 
-964 DSYVEEVNAAG
+964 
-975 LQDILAIRQAS
+975 
-986 YDSYK
+986 
-991 ENSAE
+991 

>member
-1 MNEKKYSLL
+1 MNDKKYSLS

-18 MIRKY
+18 MIRRY

-63 GMVAALGIASVL
+63 GIIAALGIASVL

-155 LYFAILVGLPKWVLA
+155 LYFSILIRLPKWVLA
-170 VLIVGT
+170 VLITGT
-176 VVELLISKNA
+176 IVELLISRNA
-186 ETERKK
+186 ENERKK
-192 RQETIGKLTRKVDYM
+192 RQETIGRLTRKADYM

-221 IFDMIPWLEKKFAE
+221 IFGMIPWLEEKFPA
-235 VMDRFHIENT
+235 VLDRFHIENT

-260 IGGILEILTG
+260 ISGVLEILTG
-270 ILLVV
+270 ILLAV

-306 LVQNFYRM
+306 LMQNFYRM

-324 IDEEE
+324 IDGEE
-329 TTQSNVKPDTHSIA
+329 TIQSNTQTQVNKQSNRSI
-343 SRRSNV
+343 
-349 LPVNAAEIKFDHIS
+349 VNTTGMKFDHVS
-363 KIEFSHVF
+363 KIEFLHVF

-383 DLSFVIEEGEKIAL
+383 DLSFVIEDGEKIAL

-411 LCGLLIPTRGTI
+411 LCGLLIPTKGTI

-431 DIKREDYYRLF
+431 DISREDYYRLF

-453 ASIQRNIVCRDD
+453 ASIQKNIVCSDE
-465 QIDQVRFEDAVKK
+465 QIDPIRFDDAVKK
-478 SGMDEVAQKFRDGL
+478 SGMDQVAQKFRDGL

-501 EEAVNL
+501 ENAVNL

-536 LDPIAEKDIYLQ
+536 LDPIAEKNIYLQ
-548 YNEMTEGKMS
+548 YNEMAEGKVS
-558 IFISHRLASTVFC
+558 VFISHRLASTVFC

-577 KNGIISEEG
+577 KNGIIAEEG
-586 THEEPDTLAL
+586 THEELIQKKGDY
-596 AKTYEGEI
+596 YE
-604 YALPKFQGKW
+604 
-614 PDCNGVMFINKT
+614 
-626 WLDNLGLDVPTTL
+626 
-639 GELKDVLVAF
+639 AF
-649 RDNDANGNGDASD
+649 
-662 EIPMDF
+662 
-668 NGWFSGAYS
+668 
-677 LTNLIGSYGIQLT
+677 
-690 NWGTDGYFVED
+690 
-701 GQVKNYAVDE
+701 
-711 RYKALISYLAD
+711 
-722 LYSEGLINENA
+722 
-733 ITNDYSMFQSLS
+733 
-745 RGDENGDALVGVVLG
+745 
-760 WEETDKFG
+760 
-768 PTLHDQYVP
+768 
-777 CGPFAD
+777 
-783 DVDDLG
+783 
-789 TDEPRWTYDY
+789 
-799 SGLNMSSNRICM
+799 
-811 SASCANPEAAMK
+811 
-823 FMNEFY
+823 
-829 DSEVSVQVLFGG
+829 SVQSKYYQEEEEG
-841 ITDGC
+841 
-846 VEKTGDDSYKV
+846 
-857 LDPLDPNTDS
+857 
-867 GTWKWTSSM
+867 
-876 ADNGPMYIRR
+876 
-886 ATTIDMAQDM
+886 AQ
-896 TYALEER
+896 
-903 EQYKEALARIDM
+903 
-915 DNEYYPQMLM
+915 
-925 KYTSDDQNAM
+925 
-935 AVTQANVTNVTD
+935 
-947 AYWGLW
+947 
-953 LTGQSNIEDDW
+953 
-964 DSYVEEVNAAG
+964 
-975 LQDILAIRQAS
+975 
-986 YDSYK
+986 
-991 ENSAE
+991 

>member
-1 MNEKKYSLL
+1 MNDKKYSLS

-36 LAVFMDYVGVRI
+36 LAVFLDYVGVRI

-63 GMVAALGIASVL
+63 GIIAALGIASVL

-155 LYFAILVGLPKWVLA
+155 LYFSILIRLPKWVLA
-170 VLIVGT
+170 VLITGT
-176 VVELLISKNA
+176 IVELLISRNA
-186 ETERKK
+186 ENERKK
-192 RQETIGKLTRKVDYM
+192 RQETIGRLTRKADYM

-221 IFDMIPWLEKKFAE
+221 IFGMIPWLEEKFTA
-235 VMDRFHIENT
+235 VLDRFHIENT

-260 IGGILEILTG
+260 ISGVLEILTG
-270 ILLVV
+270 ILLAV

-306 LVQNFYRM
+306 LMQNFYRM

-324 IDEEE
+324 IDGEE
-329 TTQSNVKPDTHSIA
+329 TIQSNTQTQVNKQSNRSI
-343 SRRSNV
+343 
-349 LPVNAAEIKFDHIS
+349 VNTTGMKFDHVS
-363 KIEFSHVF
+363 KIEFLHVF

-383 DLSFVIEEGEKIAL
+383 DLSFVIEDGEKIAL

-411 LCGLLIPTRGTI
+411 LCGLLIPTKGTI

-431 DIKREDYYRLF
+431 DISREDYYRLF

-453 ASIQRNIVCRDD
+453 ASIQKNIVCSDE
-465 QIDQVRFEDAVKK
+465 QIDPIRFDDAVKK
-478 SGMDEVAQKFRDGL
+478 SGMDQVAQKFRDGL

-501 EEAVNL
+501 ENAVNL

-536 LDPIAEKDIYLQ
+536 LDPIAEKNIYLQ
-548 YNEMTEGKMS
+548 YNEMAEGKVS
-558 IFISHRLASTVFC
+558 VFISHRLASTVFC

-577 KNGIISEEG
+577 KNGIIAEEG
-586 THEEPDTLAL
+586 THEELIQKKGDY
-596 AKTYEGEI
+596 YE
-604 YALPKFQGKW
+604 
-614 PDCNGVMFINKT
+614 
-626 WLDNLGLDVPTTL
+626 
-639 GELKDVLVAF
+639 AF
-649 RDNDANGNGDASD
+649 
-662 EIPMDF
+662 
-668 NGWFSGAYS
+668 
-677 LTNLIGSYGIQLT
+677 
-690 NWGTDGYFVED
+690 
-701 GQVKNYAVDE
+701 
-711 RYKALISYLAD
+711 
-722 LYSEGLINENA
+722 
-733 ITNDYSMFQSLS
+733 
-745 RGDENGDALVGVVLG
+745 
-760 WEETDKFG
+760 
-768 PTLHDQYVP
+768 
-777 CGPFAD
+777 
-783 DVDDLG
+783 
-789 TDEPRWTYDY
+789 
-799 SGLNMSSNRICM
+799 
-811 SASCANPEAAMK
+811 
-823 FMNEFY
+823 
-829 DSEVSVQVLFGG
+829 SVQSKYYQEEEEG
-841 ITDGC
+841 
-846 VEKTGDDSYKV
+846 
-857 LDPLDPNTDS
+857 
-867 GTWKWTSSM
+867 
-876 ADNGPMYIRR
+876 
-886 ATTIDMAQDM
+886 AQ
-896 TYALEER
+896 
-903 EQYKEALARIDM
+903 
-915 DNEYYPQMLM
+915 
-925 KYTSDDQNAM
+925 
-935 AVTQANVTNVTD
+935 
-947 AYWGLW
+947 
-953 LTGQSNIEDDW
+953 
-964 DSYVEEVNAAG
+964 
-975 LQDILAIRQAS
+975 
-986 YDSYK
+986 
-991 ENSAE
+991 

>member
-1 MNEKKYSLL
+1 MNDKKYSLS

-36 LAVFMDYVGVRI
+36 LAVFLDYVGVRI

-63 GMVAALGIASVL
+63 GIIAAFGIASVV
-75 AAVTLQYG
+75 AAVILQYG

-155 LYFAILVGLPKWVLA
+155 LYFSILIRLPKWVLA
-170 VLIVGT
+170 VLITGT
-176 VVELLISKNA
+176 IVELLISRNA
-186 ETERKK
+186 ENERKK
-192 RQETIGKLTRKVDYM
+192 RQETIGRLTRKADYM

-221 IFDMIPWLEKKFAE
+221 IFGMIPWLEEKFTA
-235 VMDRFHIENT
+235 VLDRFHIENT

-260 IGGILEILTG
+260 ISGVLEILTG
-270 ILLVV
+270 ILLAV

-306 LVQNFYRM
+306 LMQNFYRM

-324 IDEEE
+324 IDGEE
-329 TTQSNVKPDTHSIA
+329 TIQSNTQTQVNKQSNRSI
-343 SRRSNV
+343 
-349 LPVNAAEIKFDHIS
+349 VNTTGMKFDHVL

-383 DLSFVIEEGEKIAL
+383 DLSFVIEDGEKIAL

-411 LCGLLIPTRGTI
+411 LCGLLIPTKGTI

-431 DIKREDYYRLF
+431 DISREDYYRLF

-453 ASIQRNIVCRDD
+453 ASIQKNIVCSDE
-465 QIDQVRFEDAVKK
+465 QIDLIRFDYAVKK
-478 SGMDEVAQKFRDGL
+478 SGMDQVAQKFRDGL

-501 EEAVNL
+501 EDAVNL

-536 LDPIAEKDIYLQ
+536 LDPIAEKNIYLQ
-548 YNEMTEGKMS
+548 YNEMAEGKVS
-558 IFISHRLASTVFC
+558 VFISHRLASTVFC

-577 KNGIISEEG
+577 KNGIIAEEG
-586 THEEPDTLAL
+586 THEELIQKKGDY
-596 AKTYEGEI
+596 YE
-604 YALPKFQGKW
+604 
-614 PDCNGVMFINKT
+614 
-626 WLDNLGLDVPTTL
+626 
-639 GELKDVLVAF
+639 AF
-649 RDNDANGNGDASD
+649 
-662 EIPMDF
+662 
-668 NGWFSGAYS
+668 
-677 LTNLIGSYGIQLT
+677 
-690 NWGTDGYFVED
+690 
-701 GQVKNYAVDE
+701 
-711 RYKALISYLAD
+711 
-722 LYSEGLINENA
+722 
-733 ITNDYSMFQSLS
+733 
-745 RGDENGDALVGVVLG
+745 
-760 WEETDKFG
+760 
-768 PTLHDQYVP
+768 
-777 CGPFAD
+777 
-783 DVDDLG
+783 
-789 TDEPRWTYDY
+789 
-799 SGLNMSSNRICM
+799 
-811 SASCANPEAAMK
+811 
-823 FMNEFY
+823 
-829 DSEVSVQVLFGG
+829 SVQSKYYQEEEEG
-841 ITDGC
+841 
-846 VEKTGDDSYKV
+846 
-857 LDPLDPNTDS
+857 
-867 GTWKWTSSM
+867 
-876 ADNGPMYIRR
+876 
-886 ATTIDMAQDM
+886 AQ
-896 TYALEER
+896 
-903 EQYKEALARIDM
+903 
-915 DNEYYPQMLM
+915 
-925 KYTSDDQNAM
+925 
-935 AVTQANVTNVTD
+935 
-947 AYWGLW
+947 
-953 LTGQSNIEDDW
+953 
-964 DSYVEEVNAAG
+964 
-975 LQDILAIRQAS
+975 
-986 YDSYK
+986 
-991 ENSAE
+991 

>member
-1 MNEKKYSLL
+1 MNDKKYSLS

-36 LAVFMDYVGVRI
+36 LAVFLDYVGVRI

-63 GMVAALGIASVL
+63 GIIAALGIASVL

-155 LYFAILVGLPKWVLA
+155 LYFSILIRLPKWVLA
-170 VLIVGT
+170 VLITGT
-176 VVELLISKNA
+176 IVELLISRNA
-186 ETERKK
+186 ENERKK
-192 RQETIGKLTRKVDYM
+192 RQETIGRLTRKADYM

-221 IFDMIPWLEKKFAE
+221 IFGMIPWLEEKFTA
-235 VMDRFHIENT
+235 VLDRFHIENT

-260 IGGILEILTG
+260 ISGVLEILTG
-270 ILLVV
+270 ILLAV

-306 LVQNFYRM
+306 LMQNFYRM

-324 IDEEE
+324 IDGEE
-329 TTQSNVKPDTHSIA
+329 TIQSNTQTQVNKQSNRSI
-343 SRRSNV
+343 
-349 LPVNAAEIKFDHIS
+349 VNTTRMKFDHVS

-383 DLSFVIEEGEKIAL
+383 DLSFVIEDGEKIAL

-411 LCGLLIPTRGTI
+411 LCGLLIPTKGTI

-431 DIKREDYYRLF
+431 DISREDYYRLF

-453 ASIQRNIVCRDD
+453 ASIQKNIVCSDE
-465 QIDQVRFEDAVKK
+465 QIDPIRFDDAVKK
-478 SGMDEVAQKFRDGL
+478 SGMDQVAQKFRDGL

-501 EEAVNL
+501 ENAVNL

-512 QKLML
+512 QKLMP

-536 LDPIAEKDIYLQ
+536 LDPIAEKNIYLQ
-548 YNEMTEGKMS
+548 YNEMAEGKVS
-558 IFISHRLASTVFC
+558 VFISHRLASTVFC

-577 KNGIISEEG
+577 KNGIIAEEG
-586 THEEPDTLAL
+586 THEELIQKKGDY
-596 AKTYEGEI
+596 YE
-604 YALPKFQGKW
+604 
-614 PDCNGVMFINKT
+614 
-626 WLDNLGLDVPTTL
+626 
-639 GELKDVLVAF
+639 AF
-649 RDNDANGNGDASD
+649 
-662 EIPMDF
+662 
-668 NGWFSGAYS
+668 
-677 LTNLIGSYGIQLT
+677 
-690 NWGTDGYFVED
+690 
-701 GQVKNYAVDE
+701 
-711 RYKALISYLAD
+711 
-722 LYSEGLINENA
+722 
-733 ITNDYSMFQSLS
+733 
-745 RGDENGDALVGVVLG
+745 
-760 WEETDKFG
+760 
-768 PTLHDQYVP
+768 
-777 CGPFAD
+777 
-783 DVDDLG
+783 
-789 TDEPRWTYDY
+789 
-799 SGLNMSSNRICM
+799 
-811 SASCANPEAAMK
+811 
-823 FMNEFY
+823 
-829 DSEVSVQVLFGG
+829 SVQSKYYQEEEEG
-841 ITDGC
+841 
-846 VEKTGDDSYKV
+846 
-857 LDPLDPNTDS
+857 
-867 GTWKWTSSM
+867 
-876 ADNGPMYIRR
+876 
-886 ATTIDMAQDM
+886 AQ
-896 TYALEER
+896 
-903 EQYKEALARIDM
+903 
-915 DNEYYPQMLM
+915 
-925 KYTSDDQNAM
+925 
-935 AVTQANVTNVTD
+935 
-947 AYWGLW
+947 
-953 LTGQSNIEDDW
+953 
-964 DSYVEEVNAAG
+964 
-975 LQDILAIRQAS
+975 
-986 YDSYK
+986 
-991 ENSAE
+991 